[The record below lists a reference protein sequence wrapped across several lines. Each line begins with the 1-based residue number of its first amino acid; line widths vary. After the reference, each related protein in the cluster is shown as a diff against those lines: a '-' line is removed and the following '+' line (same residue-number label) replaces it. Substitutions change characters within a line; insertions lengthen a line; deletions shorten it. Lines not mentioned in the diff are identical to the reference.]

1 MSFRSEDFEEIGFG
15 GGPTAVICAP
25 VTPPRQV
32 EVEVQVETDAEV
44 FAALVERHRIGL
56 RAHCYRLLGSYED
69 AEDQVQETALRAW
82 RKLHDFEG
90 RSTMRA
96 WLYTIATNACL
107 DQLRRRAARPTSADD
122 EVAKAEGLIAPDP
135 GRGGEQRVLA
145 PARLAAGGRLD
156 PETEAIDRETIE
168 LVFLVA
174 IQQLRPEQRAVLIF
188 RDVLGWSAKETA
200 DMFGVNGPGVHST
213 LLRARTAISKHL
225 APDRIQWGRLRRPS
239 GAERDLLERSLA
251 AFDEGEVT
259 TLASLLRGSEGNAS

>member
-1 MSFRSEDFEEIGFG
+1 MSFRGEDFEEIGCG
-15 GGPTAVICAP
+15 GGSAAVIYAP
-25 VTPPRQV
+25 VAPRRQV
-32 EVEVQVETDAEV
+32 EVDVERTADAELFV
-44 FAALVERHRIGL
+44 ALVERHRHGL
-56 RAHCYRLLGSYED
+56 RAHCYRLLGSHED

-82 RKLHDFEG
+82 RKLHEFEG

-107 DQLRRRAARPTSADD
+107 DQLRRRAARPTPAD
-122 EVAKAEGLIAPDP
+122 EVARTGGLVVSDSARTGEGLCTS
-135 GRGGEQRVLA
+135 LA
-145 PARLAAGGRLD
+145 KLAAGLPD
-156 PETEAIDRETIE
+156 PEAEAIDRETIE

-239 GAERDLLERSLA
+239 LAERDLLERSLA
-251 AFDEGEVT
+251 AFDDGEVGL
-259 TLASLLRGSEGNAS
+259 LADLLRAE